1 MEFLIA
7 AMTIFLVGFIVFM
20 LASHFISSVI
30 EPFYI
35 AAFEKP
41 VYVHFYLFP
50 KQLDERQRHL
60 LRTRF
65 AFYKR
70 LSEKRKTYFDHR
82 VYQFMAHYSFHGK
95 QGLVVTEEMKLMVA
109 ATYVMLTFGFR
120 VYRFNVFDKIILYP
134 DSYESTLHDRL
145 HNGEFNPA
153 VKAIVFSW
161 KHFLEGHES
170 SSDNLNLGIHEF
182 AHVVHFY
189 GLRRKDNGAALFASR
204 FERLLKEINHAPNRQ
219 RLMESDYFRNYAF
232 TNSFEFVAVMLEHF
246 FETPQDFKRTF
257 PELYNHV
264 RIMINYREN

>member
-1 MEFLIA
+1 MEFFIA
-7 AMTIFLVGFIVFM
+7 VVTIFLLGFIVYM
-20 LASHFISSVI
+20 LAAHFISSVI

-35 AAFEKP
+35 AAFQKP
-41 VYVHFYLFP
+41 LYVHFYLSP
-50 KQLDERQRHL
+50 KKLPDTQRL
-60 LRTRF
+60 LLNNRF
-65 AFYKR
+65 AFYRR
-70 LSEKRKTYFDHR
+70 LSEKRKGYFDHR
-82 VYQFMAHYSFHGK
+82 VSQFLTQYAFHGK
-95 QGLVVTEEMKLMVA
+95 DGLVVTEEMRLMVA

-120 VYRFNVFDKIILYP
+120 VYRFGVFDKIILYP
-134 DSYESTLHDRL
+134 DSYESTLHDRM

-189 GLRRKDNGAALFASR
+189 GLQRKDNGAALFAHR
-204 FERLLKEINHAPNRQ
+204 FERLVQEVNHPPNKN
-219 RLMESDYFRNYAF
+219 RLMESAYFRNYAF

-257 PELYNHV
+257 PQLYDHV
-264 RIMINYREN
+264 RIMINYNEN